1 MKRAA
6 KETPSSSS
14 FYAVINLRV
23 AVMKGCMLFEK
34 KTTSTQT
41 LSQTRKILGLGDD
54 TRGLN
59 AAPNVNTFNGVGK

>member
-1 MKRAA
+1 
-6 KETPSSSS
+6 
-14 FYAVINLRV
+14 
-23 AVMKGCMLFEK
+23 MKGRMLFEK